1 MHFFFLSPSSAHQ
14 LYKSGFVIPAV
25 DFVPTT
31 SCFHGIELLIQNLY
45 KNEMGNKDVR
55 GMR

>member
-1 MHFFFLSPSSAHQ
+1 MHFFVLSPSSAHQ